1 MKINKLLHFF
11 VKKNKDKAEDAEN
24 ILTASLADSSPDT
37 KCTGPDNDHI
47 FPETSGITVTCE
59 SESIRNH
66 DSESESDDSSEHFQE
81 SENPDIVV
89 SSEISEET
97 IQSQPKKKRK
107 RFRLTWSMFGL
118 KLLDIFILKKYLG
131 TFFFATILILA
142 VVTMFDITE
151 KLDAF
156 LNAPLKETI
165 FDYFMSFLPYFANQ
179 LAPLFTFIAVIF
191 FTTKLAGNSEI
202 IAILSSGVSFNR
214 LMRPYMLGAAVIS
227 VMIFALSNYIIPPT
241 NIKRIDYTNKYVKNK
256 KVTTGVDIQLMARPG
271 EVVYIGRFENSTKTG
286 YRFSFDKFRGK
297 ELISRLTSQTISYDT
312 TRTYHWTIYNY
323 MIRDF
328 DGMKEKIRTGNK
340 LDTIIPIEPR
350 DFLISVNDQETL
362 TTPQLSEF
370 IENQKNRGVANIKAF
385 EIEKERR
392 YAVAAAAFIL
402 TLIGVSLSAK
412 KTKGGMGINIGIGLL
427 LSFSYILF
435 STVTSQFALSGLT
448 SPWVAMWIPNFIYLA
463 IGLFLY
469 NRARK
474 F

>member
-1 MKINKLLHFF
+1 MAKRRRHNGFKFRI
-11 VKKNKDKAEDAEN
+11 
-24 ILTASLADSSPDT
+24 SW
-37 KCTGPDNDHI
+37 
-47 FPETSGITVTCE
+47 ET
-59 SESIRNH
+59 
-66 DSESESDDSSEHFQE
+66 
-81 SENPDIVV
+81 
-89 SSEISEET
+89 
-97 IQSQPKKKRK
+97 
-107 RFRLTWSMFGL
+107 FGL
-118 KLLDIFILKKYLG
+118 KLLDVFILKKFLG
-131 TFFFATILILA
+131 TYFFATILILA
-142 VVTMFDITE
+142 VVAMFDLTE

-156 LNAPLKETI
+156 LSAPLSETI

-214 LMRPYMLGAAVIS
+214 FLRPYMIGAGVIAL
-227 VMIFALSNYIIPPT
+227 MIFALSNYIIPPT
-241 NIKRIDYTNKYVKNK
+241 NVKRIDYTNKYVKNK
-256 KVTTGVDIQLMARPG
+256 KVTTGLDIQLMARPG
-271 EVVYIGRFENSTKTG
+271 EVVYIGRFENNTKTG
-286 YRFSFDKFRGK
+286 YRFSLDKFNGK
-297 ELISRLTSQTISYDT
+297 ELTSRMTAQTITYDS
-312 TRTYHWTIYNY
+312 TRNYHWTVHNY

-328 DGMKEKIRTGNK
+328 DGMKESIRRGER

-370 IENQKNRGVANIKAF
+370 IEKQKNRGVANIKAF

-435 STVTSQFALSGLT
+435 STVTSQFAISGLT
-448 SPWVAMWIPNFIYLA
+448 SPWVAMWIPNFVYLA
-463 IGLFLY
+463 IGFGLY
-469 NRARK
+469 YRARK

>member
-1 MKINKLLHFF
+1 MAKRRRHNGFKFRI
-11 VKKNKDKAEDAEN
+11 
-24 ILTASLADSSPDT
+24 SW
-37 KCTGPDNDHI
+37 
-47 FPETSGITVTCE
+47 ET
-59 SESIRNH
+59 
-66 DSESESDDSSEHFQE
+66 
-81 SENPDIVV
+81 
-89 SSEISEET
+89 
-97 IQSQPKKKRK
+97 
-107 RFRLTWSMFGL
+107 FGL
-118 KLLDIFILKKYLG
+118 KLLDVFILKKFLG
-131 TFFFATILILA
+131 TYFFATILILA
-142 VVTMFDITE
+142 VVSMFDITE

-156 LNAPLKETI
+156 LSAPLSETI

-214 LMRPYMLGAAVIS
+214 FLRPYMIGAGVIAL
-227 VMIFALSNYIIPPT
+227 MIFALSNYIIPPT
-241 NIKRIDYTNKYVKNK
+241 NVKRIDYTNKYVKNK
-256 KVTTGVDIQLMARPG
+256 KVTTGLDIQLMARPG
-271 EVVYIGRFENSTKTG
+271 EVVYIGRFENNTKTG
-286 YRFSFDKFRGK
+286 YRFSLDKFNGK
-297 ELISRLTSQTISYDT
+297 ELTSRMTAQTITYDS
-312 TRTYHWTIYNY
+312 TRNYHWTVHNY

-328 DGMKEKIRTGNK
+328 DGMKESIRRGER

-370 IENQKNRGVANIKAF
+370 IEKQKNRGVANIKAF

-435 STVTSQFALSGLT
+435 STVTSQLAISGLT
-448 SPWVAMWIPNFIYLA
+448 SPWVAMWIPNFVYLA
-463 IGLFLY
+463 IGFGLY
-469 NRARK
+469 YRARK